1 MKKVNFSD
9 MVAVVA
15 TRTGNSKAT
24 VKEIL
29 EANSEITRELVKDGN
44 EVVVHKIG
52 KFYPKERGARTSRNP
67 MTGEVLQV
75 PAKTGFKFKPNK
87 DVKNLED

>member
-9 MVAVVA
+9 MVVAVA
-15 TRTGNSKAT
+15 ARTGKTKAT

-29 EANSEITRELVKDGN
+29 EANSEITRELVKGGY
-44 EVVVHKIG
+44 EVIVHKIG
-52 KFYPKERGARTSRNP
+52 KFYPKERAARTSRNP
-67 MTGEVLQV
+67 KTGEVLQV
-75 PAKTGFKFKPNK
+75 PAKTGFKFKPNN